1 MTTASLVFHVAVV
14 GYFMVVTNWMK
25 ENMLQFRQEEINDP
39 VVRTLKRFSLRY
51 LTNWTFTLETIYFF
65 FALGEEVLSLFKG
78 REKLKDK
85 VHKYKNYF
93 FTVLVAPMALL
104 VSIVFW
110 GIWAIDRNLIFPTV
124 MDQYLPPWINHS
136 LHTMTSIIVLLEMY
150 LCFHK
155 YPSFKPALLGITLYL
170 LCYSICLMMTYYQS
184 GAWLY
189 PVFKTLS
196 WTLRITFC
204 LATYVLAIA
213 LYGAQYFL
221 NSLLWD
227 NKVVTKKAP
236 KKKHKKH

>member
-1 MTTASLVFHVAVV
+1 MAVTSLLYHVTVV
-14 GYFMVVTNWMK
+14 GYFMVVTHWMK
-25 ENMLQFRQEEINDP
+25 ENMLEFKPEEINDP
-39 VVRTLKRFSLRY
+39 VVRHVKRFSLRY
-51 LTNWTFTLETIYFF
+51 LTNWTFTLQTIYFLV
-65 FALGEEVLSLFKG
+65 ALVEDVLSVFKG
-78 REKLKDK
+78 QERLKDK
-85 VHKYKNYF
+85 VNKFKNYF

-110 GIWAIDRNLIFPTV
+110 GIWSVDRNLIFPTV
-124 MDQYLPPWINHS
+124 LDKYLPPWINHS
-136 LHTMTSIIVLLEMY
+136 LHTTTSVVVLLEMY

-170 LCYSICLMMTYYQS
+170 LCYSVCLMLTYYQS

-189 PVFKTLS
+189 PVFKTLN

-221 NSLLWD
+221 NKVFWD
-227 NKVVTKKAP
+227 EKAATKKAP